1 MAPERAGSPSR
12 EERRGQ
18 EIQKADLH
26 RYISELKETLEAVC
40 KSPAFQTSPKSRE
53 FLRHIVLH
61 TLHGDVDVLKE
72 RLIGMELLGRDA
84 SYDTSTDAGVR
95 VRANDVRK
103 RLHAY
108 NESQSGEVSFFFRLP
123 AGSYIPL
130 FFRSEV
136 EPQIDA
142 PPLETPQE
150 RAPRL
155 SFDRLALPTLAALF
169 LCIICVRWQFAQ
181 EHSFTSFWQQVLED
195 DRAQLYLPPS
205 RADGGQDLVAI
216 RELKAAAPLLD
227 LAGEFHHKLTLIST
241 PAPAAVPGGI
251 LVYIGLASG
260 NAGELTLQ
268 GQTLQGAHRF
278 TAEDTPSG
286 RAIFD
291 KSAPNPRQP
300 LSSHAALLTIVDGT
314 RRLLYIDGTDD
325 AAIRML
331 VERLCD
337 QSMFPAV
344 LEDSFHQ
351 GTITQAVFPTAPHAE
366 ATIVHEALPPMQTS
380 LEQWP

>member
-1 MAPERAGSPSR
+1 MAPEKAGSLSQEGR
-12 EERRGQ
+12 CWQ
-18 EIQKADLH
+18 EIEKAELSG
-26 RYISELKETLEAVC
+26 YISELKDTLEAVC

-103 RLHAY
+103 RLNAC
-108 NESQSGEVSFFFRLP
+108 NESQSDEVSFSFRLP

-136 EPQIDA
+136 EQQIDA
-142 PPLETPQE
+142 PPQETPQE

-251 LVYIGLASG
+251 LVYIGVASG
-260 NAGELTLQ
+260 NADELTLQ
-268 GQTLQGAHRF
+268 GARRF

-291 KSAPNPRQP
+291 RSAPNPQQP

-337 QSMFPAV
+337 QSTFPAV
-344 LEDSFHQ
+344 LADSFHQ
-351 GTITQAVFPTAPHAE
+351 GTITQAVFPTASHAE